1 MKITFVSLFPDM
13 LKPYFDYSVLGRA
26 HKRGVFELEF
36 LDLRSWAF
44 NKHKRTDEK
53 KIGGGAG
60 MLMSI
65 EPFYELFK
73 SISPL
78 ARVIF
83 LAPAGKPFLQKD
95 AVRLAKEPE
104 LVLVCT
110 RYEGVDERVIENFA
124 SEVFCM
130 GDYILSGGELA
141 ALSLSDAVLRNVAGV
156 LGNEES
162 LEEESFNGDLL
173 EAPAFTKPNVF
184 MQQSV
189 ISELLKGNHSKIR
202 ALNLKLSELKT
213 KYFRPK
219 GIK

>member
-26 HKRGVFELEF
+26 RKRGLFELEF

-83 LAPAGKPFLQKD
+83 LAPAG
-95 AVRLAKEPE
+95 
-104 LVLVCT
+104 
-110 RYEGVDERVIENFA
+110 
-124 SEVFCM
+124 
-130 GDYILSGGELA
+130 
-141 ALSLSDAVLRNVAGV
+141 
-156 LGNEES
+156 
-162 LEEESFNGDLL
+162 
-173 EAPAFTKPNVF
+173 
-184 MQQSV
+184 
-189 ISELLKGNHSKIR
+189 
-202 ALNLKLSELKT
+202 
-213 KYFRPK
+213 
-219 GIK
+219 